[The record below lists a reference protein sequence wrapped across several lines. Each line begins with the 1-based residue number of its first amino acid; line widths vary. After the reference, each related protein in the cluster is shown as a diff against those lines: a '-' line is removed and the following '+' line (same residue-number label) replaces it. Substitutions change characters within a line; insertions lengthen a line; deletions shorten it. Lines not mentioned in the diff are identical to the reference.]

1 MERKCSPY
9 MSEQDDGLWVCIISF
24 NPSPRVK
31 YITASYI
38 YFVSNPKLHYVTGSE
53 KTGHFTNDFKAVL
66 LLQGCSIDLGQ

>member
-1 MERKCSPY
+1 MERICSPY
-9 MSEQDDGLWVCIISF
+9 MSEQVTVYGYVYSALT
-24 NPSPRVK
+24 PSPRVK

-66 LLQGCSIDLGQ
+66 LLPGCSKDLGQ